1 MDTPFQGRCHCGAV
15 QLTLPRERA
24 FGVVAC
30 HCDDCQRLHGNFF
43 AMLAAERDA
52 VTVDGAEAL
61 LHYASSEGVT
71 RSFCR
76 HCGSRI
82 AKDAQ
87 GSPRLLLSMG
97 LFGRETGLAIR
108 RQVWADS
115 HPDWYDLPS
124 TATPPG

>member
-1 MDTPFQGRCHCGAV
+1 MDEHFSGRCHCGAV
-15 QLTLPRERA
+15 HLRVPRDRA

-43 AMLAAERDA
+43 AMLAAEREAVAIEGADA
-52 VTVDGAEAL
+52 LVA
-61 LHYASSEGVT
+61 YASSATVR

-82 AKDAQ
+82 AKDSQ

-97 LFGRETGLAIR
+97 LFGRDTGLAVR
-108 RQVWADS
+108 RQVWPES
-115 HPDWYDLPS
+115 QPDWYALPP
-124 TATPPG
+124 TQPAPA